1 MATHP
6 TLYTSGRYLYGRDG
20 KKISIRGINYPLLDD
35 WSFPAKDAL
44 AEIAQTGANAL
55 RIQWYINYGSPD
67 RPSYSL
73 TDLDNF
79 LLRCATAGMIP
90 ILMLSTSAWPDE
102 VRESYQVHAN
112 SYVQKPTTLER
123 AARLVRAIE
132 SFWIDFAISP
142 GPRVASPNGEAR
154 SRAKSMYES
163 ATKETVASRS
173 VGCADHRRLLDEF
186 GAAVQELLSLHDQQ
200 FHATVQGD
208 SECNR
213 FDLLIHMANEKKQ
226 LAKYAYMRHLESHGC
241 SNFNVLN
248 ETRT

>member
-1 MATHP
+1 MFRILVVEDNPADFFLLKETFG
-6 TLYTSGRYLYGRDG
+6 TLSCPHSLDWVKDG
-20 KKISIRGINYPLLDD
+20 AEALDFLD
-35 WSFPAKDAL
+35 RRESHADAL
-44 AEIAQTGANAL
+44 RPDLVLMDINMPGISGLEAL
-55 RIQWYINYGSPD
+55 RTIKRDPE
-67 RPSYSL
+67 L
-73 TDLDNF
+73 
-79 LLRCATAGMIP
+79 CMIP